1 MNAREVVA
9 EAGELALVELA
20 DGDVER
26 MRELDDG
33 AFDPDEDDRPPLYVP
48 DVHKLGVA
56 RGDELV
62 GTVSWLA
69 LGYGRGL
76 NCAAWNLGIGL
87 LPTARGRGTGVGAV
101 RMLVEYLLATTE
113 VDRIEASTDVENVA
127 AQRVLGKSGF
137 RFEGVLRGAQRR
149 QGTRRDMMQ
158 FALLRADLAEPA
170 ADAARTIVAERDGVA
185 LAEPVAGERQAYYAE
200 SVGDFEIDKDER
212 PRIAPPIQ
220 IAALTVLDAATGE
233 LLGGVSWH
241 ATDYGGTLGCTAWN
255 IGIGLLPAARGRG
268 VGTIAQRLLVEHL
281 FATTQVDRI
290 EAGTDVENIAEQK
303 ALERA
308 GFRREGVLRGAQ
320 LRGGER
326 HALVHYGV
334 LRDDRKPV
342 DDERRVFAARDGVV
356 LGDVRPGELRQVIA
370 ADDGMFA
377 VDEDRRTGPRPA
389 TEVHRAAILDA
400 DDGRLLGVTGWHV
413 VSYGG
418 TVGCAAWNFGITLLP
433 GERGRGVG
441 AIAQRLLADH
451 LFATTELDR
460 VEAGTDV
467 DNVAERRALVK
478 AGFREEGTIRGAQL
492 RGGRR
497 TDLVSYARLRTDE

>member
-1 MNAREVVA
+1 MSAREVVA

-26 MRELDDG
+26 LRELDDG

-48 DVHKLGVA
+48 DIHRLGVA

-62 GTVSWLA
+62 GSVSWHA
-69 LGYGRGL
+69 TGYGRGL
-76 NCAAWNLGIGL
+76 NCTAWNLGMGL
-87 LPTARGRGTGVGAV
+87 LPPARGRGTGAAAV
-101 RMLVEYLLATTE
+101 RMLAEYLLATTE
-113 VDRIEASTDVENVA
+113 VDRIEASTGVENVA
-127 AQRVLGKSGF
+127 AQRVLVKGGF

-149 QGTRRDMMQ
+149 LGKRRDMMQ
-158 FALLRADLAEPA
+158 FALLRDDLVEPA
-170 ADAARTIVAERDGVA
+170 ASGSRTIVAMRDGVA
-185 LAEPVAGERQAYYAE
+185 LAEPVPGEREAFYQQAA
-200 SVGDFEIDKDER
+200 GDFDVDKDDR
-212 PRIAPPIQ
+212 PRVAPPIQ
-220 IAALTVLDAATGE
+220 LAALTVLDAASGE

-241 ATDYGGTLGCTAWN
+241 PVDYGGTLGCTAWN

-268 VGTIAQRLLVEHL
+268 VGTTAQRLLAEHL
-281 FATTQVDRI
+281 FATTPVDRI
-290 EAGTDVENIAEQK
+290 EAGTDIENIAEQK

-320 LRGGER
+320 LRGGTR
-326 HALVHYGV
+326 HGLVHYGM
-334 LRDDRKPV
+334 LRDDLAAPAG
-342 DDERRVFAARDGVV
+342 ERRVFTSGDGVA
-356 LGDVRPGELRQVIA
+356 LGEVGPGEIRQVMS
-370 ADDGMFA
+370 ADDGLFA
-377 VDEDRRTGPRPA
+377 VDDDRRAGPRPMSEA
-389 TEVHRAAILDA
+389 HRAAILDA
-400 DDGRLLGVTGWHV
+400 DDGRLLGVTSWHV

-418 TVGCAAWNFGITLLP
+418 TVGCTAWNFGITLLP
-433 GERGRGVG
+433 AERGRGVG

-467 DNVAERRALVK
+467 DNVAERRALEK
-478 AGFREEGTIRGAQL
+478 AGFREEGTLRGAQL

>member
-1 MNAREVVA
+1 MTARAVVA
-9 EAGELALVELA
+9 EAGESALVELA

-26 MRELDDG
+26 LRELVDG

-48 DVHKLGVA
+48 DVYRLGVV

-69 LGYGRGL
+69 VGYGRGL
-76 NCAAWNLGIGL
+76 NCAAWNVGMGL
-87 LPTARGRGTGVGAV
+87 LPAARGRGTGAV
-101 RMLVEYLLATTE
+101 AMRMLVEYLLATTE
-113 VDRIEASTDVENVA
+113 VDRIEASTDVANVA
-127 AQRVLGKSGF
+127 AQRMLGKSGF

-149 QGTRRDMMQ
+149 LGKRRDMMQ
-158 FALLRADLAEPA
+158 FALLRGDLDKPA
-170 ADAARTIVAERDGVA
+170 ADAPRTIVAERDGVA
-185 LAEPVAGERQAYYAE
+185 LAEPVPGERERFYQLT
-200 SVGDFEIDKDER
+200 VGDFDVDKDDR
-212 PRIAPPIQ
+212 PRVALPVQ
-220 IAALTVLDAATGE
+220 LAALTVLDAASGE
-233 LLGGVSWH
+233 MLGGVSWH
-241 ATDYGGTLGCTAWN
+241 PVDYGGTLGCTSWN
-255 IGIGLLPAARGRG
+255 IGIGLVAAARGRG
-268 VGTIAQRLLVEHL
+268 VGTTAQRLLVEHL
-281 FATTQVDRI
+281 FATTPVDRI

-320 LRGGER
+320 LRGGTR
-326 HALVHYGV
+326 HALAHYGI
-334 LRDDRKPV
+334 LREDLAGPAG
-342 DDERRVFAARDGVV
+342 ERRTFCVRDGVA
-356 LGDVRPGELRQVIA
+356 LGEVRPGEVRQVIA
-370 ADDGMFA
+370 ADDGLFA
-377 VDEDRRTGPRPA
+377 VDEDHRTGPRTAP
-389 TEVHRAAILDA
+389 EVHRAAILDA

-418 TVGCAAWNFGITLLP
+418 TVGCAAWNLGITLLP
-433 GERGRGVG
+433 AERGRGVG

-478 AGFREEGTIRGAQL
+478 AGFREEGIIRGAQL